1 MNDYD
6 WNPDNMDGGDWA
18 AIVNE
23 AHDRGCEQDEQL
35 QWEYH
40 LEHQYDHLED
50 LYEQWQ
56 EEQAAEEDKAIEAKK
71 QDQLVV
77 AGLKGVVV
85 TLRR

>member
-1 MNDYD
+1 
-6 WNPDNMDGGDWA
+6 
-18 AIVNE
+18 
-23 AHDRGCEQDEQL
+23 
-35 QWEYH
+35 

-77 AGLKGVVV
+77 AGL
-85 TLRR
+85 